1 MLTATQLEAQ
11 TQSPPKRIRSL
22 PSLEQQYRAY
32 LMQRIEDYKDSLT
45 REDLLRLGDVAARE
59 LQGGADD
66 QFVLTEMLM
75 QETVDQQ
82 IIKRLNL
89 PTFRKWRSKILP
101 LREAQRSPTRWGIR
115 TTDPVSQVLPRL
127 EPGDRILVVGGG
139 AEHAAYLLAAHD
151 TEIKCLVGDTS
162 AADRIEGK
170 LASESLSGQCCV
182 YVLKLGGGWLP
193 ADVTGPFHL
202 VVMDAAAVAPLPRE
216 QQRTLILQAQQ
227 RTAPDG
233 LHALVSS
240 DADIAPEGYL
250 SHYPDWQR
258 IVPAGDPVT
267 KTSGQGLRGL
277 LLSGPP
283 VPPATSL
290 TSIR

>member
-1 MLTATQLEAQ
+1 MLTATQLDAQ
-11 TQSPPKRIRSL
+11 TQSSPKRIRSL

-32 LMQRIEDYKDSLT
+32 LMQRIEDYKDSLS
-45 REDLLRLGDVAARE
+45 REELLRLGDVAARE

-89 PTFRKWRSKILP
+89 PSFRKWRSKILP
-101 LREAQRSPTRWGIR
+101 LREAQRNPTRWGIR

-127 EPGDRILVVGGG
+127 EPGDRVLVVGGG
-139 AEHAAYLLAAHD
+139 AEQATYLLAAHD
-151 TEIKCLVGDTS
+151 TELKCLVGDS
-162 AADRIEGK
+162 NAADRIEGK

-182 YVLKLGGGWLP
+182 YVVKLGGGWLP
-193 ADVTGPFHL
+193 GDVTGPFHL
-202 VVMDAAAVAPLPRE
+202 VVMDAAAVAPLSRE
-216 QQRTLILQAQQ
+216 RQRTLILQAQQ
-227 RTAPDG
+227 RTAPEG

-240 DADIAPEGYL
+240 DADIPPEGYL

-258 IVPAGDPVT
+258 ITPTGDPVT

-283 VPPATSL
+283 VPPGASL